1 MDPFSSLKDERVEAL
16 EAPYCADLHTLD
28 TWQRARQASVLSGR
42 PTLVIC
48 GANWC
53 PDARMLATMCADP
66 RLSDA
71 LAARFE
77 VALVDVGDY
86 ERAQG
91 VHAHYGHE
99 VLEGLPAVF
108 VVSPDGALMN
118 ADTIY
123 SWRNARTR
131 HLGELVD
138 WLFPLADPSAAQV
151 FDYFEVH
158 AFCDGDRPFTGNP
171 AGVCLLKRDLPDE
184 ILLGIAKNNNLSE
197 TAYLKAIE
205 GREDA
210 WGLRWFTPGHEV
222 DLCGHATLGAAA
234 TLFHTRQVVGDVAHF
249 ETRSGLL
256 KVRQTA
262 PGRYQ
267 MDFPVVRFEPGV
279 AREGVVAAMG
289 AGEPRAVFE
298 VEPIHGAPY
307 QMLVYEDE
315 GVIANLNIDHGA
327 LAKAGVNVV
336 ATAKGDSVDFVSR
349 FFAPAVGLVEED
361 PVTGSAHC
369 TLAPYWAEQLGKT
382 DLSARQIGPRPGAV
396 TVSTE
401 AKDRVHLSGAA
412 KVYLEGRIVI

>member
-1 MDPFSSLKDERVEAL
+1 MDALSHLIDERIEAL
-16 EAPYCADLHTLD
+16 EAPYQGDVHTLD
-28 TWQRARQASVLSGR
+28 HWQRARQASALSGR

-53 PDARMLATMCADP
+53 PDARMLASMVADP

-108 VVSPDGALMN
+108 VVSPDGAVIN
-118 ADTIY
+118 TDTIY

-131 HLGELVD
+131 HLGELVE
-138 WLFPLADPSAAQV
+138 WLFPLAEPSAAQV
-151 FDYFEVH
+151 FEYFEVH

-171 AGVCLLKRDLPDE
+171 AGVCLLERDLPDGL
-184 ILLGIAKNNNLSE
+184 LLGIAKNNNLSE

-205 GREDA
+205 GRDDTWA
-210 WGLRWFTPGHEV
+210 LRWFTPGCEV

-234 TLFHTRQVVGDVAHF
+234 TLFHTRQVRGDVAHF

-262 PGRYQ
+262 PGHYQ
-267 MDFPVVRFEPGV
+267 MDFPVVGFAPAP
-279 AREGVVAAMG
+279 ARKGVVAAMG
-289 AGEPRAVFE
+289 AGEPHAVFE
-298 VEPIHGAPY
+298 IEPIHGAPY
-307 QMLVYEDE
+307 QMLVYGNES
-315 GVIANLNIDHGA
+315 VIANLAIDHSA
-327 LAKAGVNVV
+327 LAKTGVNVV
-336 ATAKGDSVDFVSR
+336 ATAKGDKVDFVSR

-382 DLSARQIGPRPGAV
+382 DMSARQIGPRPGAV
-396 TVSTE
+396 DVSTE
-401 AKDRVHLSGAA
+401 AKGRVHLSGAA
-412 KVYLEGRIVI
+412 KVYLQGLIRI